1 MFRGPRVE
9 PHVACAKFDV
19 FLHPFP
25 VFSDGPKTWGPR
37 VSCSSLNFTQPRA
50 SFSAPS
56 ILSMAPR
63 MAPKT
68 QAVAKAKTGASASG
82 DRDEG
87 KSKSASGDKSK
98 SAIKPRGYVAQALA
112 AQGPSPKCKYVDKLR
127 AAAVVKSNTLVA
139 SGTSNTLVASGTAN
153 TLVASGTAGTLNL
166 VKSAYEKRKA
176 QTQRLKIFMKLP
188 ENRGE
193 ALYGIMKV
201 KDMKLEH
208 LREIQDWKM
217 YPHPHLH
224 GHSFRRKVGHFLAP
238 RPPRHAH
245 NKGKQPATGGKKRDQ
260 PLIGKPWRARH
271 DAVVSEVASYAVG
284 LWQRDLGHDVAPGMA
299 RHGVMVSASGNG
311 TWDTTW
317 RPTWP
322 DMVSW

>member
-1 MFRGPRVE
+1 
-9 PHVACAKFDV
+9 
-19 FLHPFP
+19 
-25 VFSDGPKTWGPR
+25 
-37 VSCSSLNFTQPRA
+37 
-50 SFSAPS
+50 
-56 ILSMAPR
+56 

-68 QAVAKAKTGASASG
+68 QAVAKAKAAASASG

-87 KSKSASGDKSK
+87 KSKCASGDKSK
-98 SAIKPRGYVAQALA
+98 SAIKPRGSVAQALA
-112 AQGPSPKCKYVDKLR
+112 AQVVKIYPLRPSPKCKYVDKLR
-127 AAAVVKSNTLVA
+127 VAAVVK
-139 SGTSNTLVASGTAN
+139 SNTLVASGTAN

-166 VKSAYEKRKA
+166 VIAKSAYEKRKA

-188 ENRGE
+188 ENKGK

-224 GHSFRRKVGHFLAP
+224 AHSFRRNVGRF
-238 RPPRHAH
+238 RQAH
-245 NKGKQPATGGKKRDQ
+245 GAQVAIGAATTKAHSKGKQPAIGGKKRDQ

-284 LWQRDLGHDVAPGMA
+284 LWQRDSGHDVAPDMA
-299 RHGVMVSASGNG
+299 RHGVMV
-311 TWDTTW
+311 
-317 RPTWP
+317 
-322 DMVSW
+322 VSVAVCYEVGKAMALVFLATLR